1 MLGTEYA
8 APDLQSLAVERLGLR
23 VLVLRPVDVGQAVH
37 AIQRIWVLRTQH
49 PPLDLQGR
57 AEKRL
62 RLLIL
67 ALMPESA
74 SQVVQGVEGL
84 WILRAPNP
92 AFQIE
97 GAFQLLLGFGVLR
110 EIFVCFSDGVPNRC
124 LNLRLPLEFSLD
136 AGGGPVQG
144 GSHFYV
150 GIGSGAGAG
159 LLFRTGLRQQ
169 IVLQEIDHRIG
180 RSRFLGRGL
189 FGPPGDH
196 RLSGTDNNAC
206 DKNQKHCRRPCHQSL
221 VTPRKLLELIAGAG
235 RPRHDRFMG
244 KISANVRA

>member
-84 WILRAPNP
+84 WILR
-92 AFQIE
+92 
-97 GAFQLLLGFGVLR
+97 
-110 EIFVCFSDGVPNRC
+110 GVPI
-124 LNLRLPLEFSLD
+124 S
-136 AGGGPVQG
+136 
-144 GSHFYV
+144 
-150 GIGSGAGAG
+150 
-159 LLFRTGLRQQ
+159 
-169 IVLQEIDHRIG
+169 
-180 RSRFLGRGL
+180 
-189 FGPPGDH
+189 
-196 RLSGTDNNAC
+196 
-206 DKNQKHCRRPCHQSL
+206 
-221 VTPRKLLELIAGAG
+221 PR
-235 RPRHDRFMG
+235 D
-244 KISANVRA
+244 